1 MRQYIFEKRYPSLS
15 YIAKNWPRT
24 KNLLKKFVLS
34 NQKKPDFY
42 KICINCLKDLN
53 VFKLKDYNLILKKLS
68 KLSSNNFTYN
78 SYHDQHHFK
87 SVILI
92 SCLLAKLSKLKN
104 SEDKILLVIIAL
116 THDLNHQGR
125 RIINLP
131 YYQEDKSF
139 KDLNYIIY
147 KKITNK
153 RYNRIKRIF
162 KSTFFPV
169 KPLSVK
175 DDLEKIILD
184 ADVLGSLMF
193 GMSTGIKFAGRL
205 KHEIR
210 FDNKTD
216 ILFRGFLKLLD
227 SKSLYLDSSKKS
239 C

>member
-24 KNLLKKFVLS
+24 KHSLKKFVLS

-42 KICINCLKDLN
+42 KICINCLKDLK
-53 VFKLKDYNLILKKLS
+53 VLKLGGYAPILKKLS
-68 KLSSNNFTYN
+68 KLSSKNVTYN

-92 SCLLAKLSKLKN
+92 SCLLAKLSKLMVC
-104 SEDKILLVIIAL
+104 EDKILLVVIAL

-125 RIINLP
+125 RIINIP

-139 KDLNYIIY
+139 RDLSYIIH

-153 RYNRIKRIF
+153 KYNRIKRIF
-162 KSTFFPV
+162 RSTFFPV
-169 KPLSVK
+169 KPVSVN

-184 ADVLGSLMF
+184 ADVLASLMF
-193 GMSTGIKFAGRL
+193 GMNTGITFASRL

-210 FDNKTD
+210 FDNKAD
-216 ILFRGFLKLLD
+216 VLFRGFLKLLD
-227 SKSLYLDSSKKS
+227 CILNNI
-239 C
+239 